1 MKNNAA
7 PRPTEPGF
15 IGEFSASSSVSV
27 VSRPDGVAER
37 ENLLTRALLFFLQ
50 NYDYL
55 IFLGGKGC
63 CKTTDHKLSVALF
76 GPGASGRQAG
86 TTAAGLGW

>member
-1 MKNNAA
+1 MKNIAA
-7 PRPTEPGF
+7 PRPTESEF

-27 VSRPDGVAER
+27 ASWPAGVAER
-37 ENLLTRALLFFLQ
+37 ENYCFFLFQ
-50 NYDYL
+50 NYNYL
-55 IFLGGKGC
+55 IFLGGNGC

-86 TTAAGLGW
+86 TAAAGLGW